1 MKHIKFGLNQLTVF
15 GGEILIDCILHS
27 TVLCCLC
34 VPEPCVVVNF
44 GILYPANSVPST
56 RCLDESNT
64 LRFFIDIFSQIPIC
78 FVNDSGKNVRVH
90 TGHFSKFNSI
100 FVDGIISSCLIS
112 CSNSIGSG
120 VCTGSGDG
128 ELNSANT

>member
-1 MKHIKFGLNQLTVF
+1 MKHIKFGLDQLTVF
-15 GGEILIDCILHS
+15 GGEILIDCVLHS
-27 TVLCCLC
+27 TVCSLC
-34 VPEPCVVVNF
+34 VPEPCVVSF

-78 FVNDSGKNVRVH
+78 FANDAGTNVRVQI
-90 TGHFSKFNSI
+90 GHFFKFNSI
-100 FVDGIISSCLIS
+100 FVDGITSSCLIS